1 MDCAKW
7 YLARFSAERAV
18 VERAFTMWL
27 LVCAT
32 LAVIVVLVY
41 WALRSAAPA
50 ADKAA
55 APPDDDWAAQLSPA
69 VAELID
75 PLVSLDHLQGLP
87 AEDVLPLIEP
97 FFQSGTLPAPA
108 D

>member
-1 MDCAKW
+1 
-7 YLARFSAERAV
+7 
-18 VERAFTMWL
+18 MWL

-32 LAVIVVLVY
+32 LAVIVALVY

-87 AEDVLPLIEP
+87 AEEVLPLIEP

>member
-1 MDCAKW
+1 
-7 YLARFSAERAV
+7 
-18 VERAFTMWL
+18 MWL

-32 LAVIVVLVY
+32 LAVIVALVY

-55 APPDDDWAAQLSPA
+55 APQDDDWAAQLSPA

-87 AEDVLPLIEP
+87 AEDASVLAVNDHVNKARWGWL
-97 FFQSGTLPAPA
+97 LPEMYETWTR
-108 D
+108 